1 MKNPQALQVYE
12 QARKSNNPQEL
23 LNELTSNYNQEQ
35 ITGFKNFMRGFG
47 VPDEY
52 INKLGIDTKNGVD
65 IKK

>member
-23 LNELTSNYNQEQ
+23 LKELTQNFNTEQ
-35 ITGFKNFMRGFG
+35 LDNFKNFIEGFG
-47 VPDEY
+47 VPNEY
-52 INKLGIDTKNGVD
+52 IDKLGINTSSVD

>member
-23 LNELTSNYNQEQ
+23 LNELTGNYNQEQ

-52 INKLGIDTKNGVD
+52 INKLGIDAKNGVD